1 MRKGS
6 LKNLTKGSASNS
18 NSLVAIPTNETGG
31 AYGTS
36 LDIINMIEEEEEVKE
51 EDQFSVTA
59 DDNNQGD
66 VEQGVINSLGD
77 ITAIDS
83 QMLRAKKK
91 KRLRRLHKQ
100 HGSRL
105 MKNKSSQSQLA
116 EIEEEDHHHHHHKN
130 Q

>member
-1 MRKGS
+1 
-6 LKNLTKGSASNS
+6 
-18 NSLVAIPTNETGG
+18 
-31 AYGTS
+31 
-36 LDIINMIEEEEEVKE
+36 MIEEEEEVKE

-105 MKNKSSQSQLA
+105 MKYKSSQSQLA